1 MNEKNKELMKISE
14 LSLASGLPASTI
26 RYYIQE
32 GLLPAPVKRG
42 KTRADYSN
50 LHLEAIKLIKKK
62 QLKGKKSLQV
72 IKEELGQELSQPEEV
87 MEEINP
93 SSRHEEIISATIEL
107 FLQKGY
113 GETSIADIAQNARV
127 SKETFYFHFKNKE
140 ELFMECA
147 DRIFHDM
154 FNSVW
159 QEIRDEKDM
168 LKRIAKRAQAFY
180 TAYPKWIEMMDLVR
194 SLAVGENQGFKEKF
208 RELLHQMIHP
218 MTREIES
225 LKKEGRVRQE
235 IDATLAGYYLMG
247 LGEYAASLINQGAY
261 SSEEVLDFVINLI
274 QCGLLK

>member
-1 MNEKNKELMKISE
+1 MKISE
-14 LSLASGLPASTI
+14 LSLAANLPASTI

-42 KTRADYSN
+42 KTRAYYSKF
-50 LHLEAIKLIKKK
+50 HLEAITLIKKK

-72 IKEELGQELSQPEEV
+72 IKEELGQELSQPEDV

-127 SKETFYFHFKNKE
+127 SKGTFYFHFKNKE
-140 ELFMECA
+140 DLFMECA

-159 QEIRDEKDM
+159 QEIREEKDM
-168 LKRIAKRAQAFY
+168 IKRIEKRGRAFF
-180 TAYPKWIEMMDLVR
+180 ASYPKWIEMMDLVR
-194 SLAVGENQGFKEKF
+194 SLAVGDNPAFKEKF
-208 RELLHQMIHP
+208 RELLHLMIDP
-218 MTREIES
+218 MIREIES
-225 LKKEGRVRQE
+225 LKKEGRVRKD
-235 IDATLAGYYLMG
+235 IDAALAGFFLMG
-247 LGEYAASLINQGAY
+247 LGEYGASLTNQGTYPA
-261 SSEEVLDFVINLI
+261 EVILEFIINII
-274 QCGLLK
+274 QYGILN

>member
-1 MNEKNKELMKISE
+1 MNDDKNLMKISE
-14 LSLASGLPASTI
+14 LSLAANLPASTI

-72 IKEELGQELSQPEEV
+72 IKEELGHELSQPEEV

-113 GETSIADIAQNARV
+113 GETSIADIAQHARV

-140 ELFMECA
+140 DLFMECA

-159 QEIRDEKDM
+159 QEIRDEKDRF
-168 LKRIAKRAQAFY
+168 KRIEKRGWAFY
-180 TAYPKWIEMMDLVR
+180 AAYPKWIEMMNLVR
-194 SLAVGENQGFKEKF
+194 SLSVGENQAFKIKF
-208 RELLHQMIHP
+208 RELLHLMIDP
-218 MTREIES
+218 MIREIES
-225 LKKEGRVRQE
+225 LKKEGRVRKE

-247 LGEYAASLINQGAY
+247 LGEYGASLINQGAY
-261 SSEEVLDFVINLI
+261 PTEVILEFVINII
-274 QCGLLK
+274 QYGILK